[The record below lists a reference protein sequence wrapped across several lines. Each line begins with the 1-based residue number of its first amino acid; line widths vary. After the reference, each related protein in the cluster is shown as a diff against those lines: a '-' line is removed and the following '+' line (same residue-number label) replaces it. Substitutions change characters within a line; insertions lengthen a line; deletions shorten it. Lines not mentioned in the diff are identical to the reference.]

1 MAGERRFIRALGGR
15 TLIAVFCLLLP
26 AGVAVADYRLG
37 ERAMVGGAVGGAL
50 GGYLGAELGGREG
63 AILGGM
69 LGAGSGV
76 AVATPRYRTARHY
89 SPPRRSVIYHHYYP
103 APKRYA
109 PPRYYHSSPRHYRS
123 KPHRYNRRHW
133 Y

>member
-37 ERAMVGGAVGGAL
+37 ERALVGGAVGGAL

-89 SPPRRSVIYHHYYP
+89 SPPRYRHYSPPRRHYYHAPPP
-103 APKRYA
+103 ARHYA
-109 PPRYYHSSPRHYRS
+109 PPRRS
-123 KPHRYNRRHW
+123 VS
-133 Y
+133 